1 MTSSPVDPDETKLDA
16 EDGSVAEP
24 SDGPSEGEK
33 PWWDNP
39 AMPWKG
45 KPGRADLG
53 CMGAITGMGIWGL
66 VQLPLRPV
74 LLAMN
79 PYALAAV
86 GGGSIAMA
94 TIGALARVNGGWWW
108 ILGLIVG
115 TLSVIKFDWIF
126 WWAGKLWGDGLIDYL
141 LQGRG
146 AGARKRADRA
156 VRLTHKYEALALGI
170 TYIPFLPIPGPI
182 VYGALGAAGTSLR
195 KFLTLDI
202 LFALVSRGIYMFL
215 GYQIGQPAVDALQE
229 FGKYSWYVSI
239 ALIVIVLG
247 SVFWRNGRKQ
257 QASGQQG

>member
-1 MTSSPVDPDETKLDA
+1 MTSTPGEPDETTAETARAEQATDEVDA
-16 EDGSVAEP
+16 AT
-24 SDGPSEGEK
+24 GEK

-39 AMPWKG
+39 AMPWQG
-45 KPGRADLG
+45 KPSRADLG
-53 CMGAITGMGIWGL
+53 CMAAITGMGIWGL

-94 TIGALARVNGGWWW
+94 TIGALARVDGGWWW
-108 ILGLIVG
+108 VLGLLVG

-126 WWAGKLWGDGLIDYL
+126 WWAGRLWGDGLIDYL

-146 AGARKRADRA
+146 PGARKRADRA
-156 VRLTHKYEALALGI
+156 VRLTHKYEALALGL
-170 TYIPFLPIPGPI
+170 TYLPFVPVPGPV

-202 LFALVSRGIYMFL
+202 IFALISRGIYMFL

-239 ALIVIVLG
+239 ALIVVVLV
-247 SVFWRNGRKQ
+247 SVFWRNGRQ
-257 QASGQQG
+257 QRARS